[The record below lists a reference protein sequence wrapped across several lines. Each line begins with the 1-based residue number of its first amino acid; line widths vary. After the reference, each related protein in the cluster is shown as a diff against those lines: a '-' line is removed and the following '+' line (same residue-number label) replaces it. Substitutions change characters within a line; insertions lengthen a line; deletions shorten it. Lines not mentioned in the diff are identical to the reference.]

1 MKKILLLLNVLFI
14 IICFMWSMVAL
25 SQGNKLFW
33 FPLILIIITI
43 PFGLFLIEKWG
54 GNMKYIIKI
63 ITRTSFG
70 E

>member
-43 PFGLFLIEKWG
+43 PFGLFLIEK
-54 GNMKYIIKI
+54 
-63 ITRTSFG
+63 
-70 E
+70 